1 MKQVLN
7 PMELLISA
15 IVFVSVDTVYL
26 QLIKDWFSN
35 QIKRVQGTPI
45 EFNLFG
51 ALMCY
56 IFLIFGINYF
66 IIRPKKSIKD
76 AFLLGLVIYAVY
88 EFTNYAVL
96 KNWPLALVV
105 MDTLWGGVLFASV
118 TFIMYEFQKWI

>member
-15 IVFVSVDTVYL
+15 IVFVSVDSVYL
-26 QLIKDWFSN
+26 QLIKNWFAT
-35 QIKRVQGTPI
+35 QIKRVQGTPM

-51 ALMCY
+51 AIMCY

-96 KNWPLALVV
+96 KNWPLLLVV
-105 MDTLWGGVLFASV
+105 MDTLWGGVLFAST
-118 TFIMYEFQKWI
+118 TFIMYELQKWI

>member
-15 IVFVSVDTVYL
+15 IVFVSLDSVYL
-26 QLIKDWFSN
+26 QLIKNQFAN
-35 QIKRVQGTPI
+35 QIKRVQGSPM

-51 ALMCY
+51 AMMCY

-88 EFTNYAVL
+88 EFTNYALL
-96 KNWPLALVV
+96 KNWSLLMVV
-105 MDTLWGGVLFASV
+105 IDTLWGGVLFASAA
-118 TFIMYEFQKWI
+118 FIMYELQKWI

>member
-15 IVFVSVDTVYL
+15 IVFVSLDSVYL
-26 QLIKDWFSN
+26 QLIKNQFTN
-35 QIKRVQGTPI
+35 QIKRVQGSPI

-51 ALMCY
+51 AIMCY

-88 EFTNYAVL
+88 EFTNYALL
-96 KNWPLALVV
+96 KNWSLLIVV
-105 MDTLWGGVLFASV
+105 IDTLWGGVLFASA
-118 TFIMYEFQKWI
+118 TFIMYELQKWI

>member
-15 IVFVSVDTVYL
+15 IVFVSLDSVYL
-26 QLIKDWFSN
+26 QLIKNQFAN
-35 QIKRVQGTPI
+35 QIKRVQGSPM

-51 ALMCY
+51 AIMCY

-88 EFTNYAVL
+88 EFTNYALL
-96 KNWPLALVV
+96 KNWSLLMVV
-105 MDTLWGGVLFASV
+105 IDTLWGGVLFASA

>member
-7 PMELLISA
+7 PLELLISA

-26 QLIKDWFSN
+26 QLIKSWFSN
-35 QIKRVQGTPI
+35 QIKRVQGSPI

-118 TFIMYEFQKWI
+118 TFIMYELQKWI

>member
-118 TFIMYEFQKWI
+118 TFIMYELQKWI